1 MADFRRKNIRCP
13 QLWKIR
19 KGRKYKENKR
29 DSGND
34 HREMLLFWMKKWQNK
49 KMVFYKKVVIVV

>member
-13 QLWKIR
+13 QLRKIR
-19 KGRKYKENKR
+19 KDRKYKENKG
-29 DSGND
+29 DSGNG
-34 HREMLLFWMKKWQNK
+34 HREMILFWMKKWQNK